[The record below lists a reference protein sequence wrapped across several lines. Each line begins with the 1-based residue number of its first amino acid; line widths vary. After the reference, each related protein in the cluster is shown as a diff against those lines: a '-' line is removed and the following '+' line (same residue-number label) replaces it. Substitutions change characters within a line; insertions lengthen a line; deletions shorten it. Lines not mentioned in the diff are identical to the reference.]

1 MVSLDPQELTG
12 LVSKLKMALAMISM
26 IGIFKKFGNLTLQEF
41 VVRLKDPFL
50 ARALRSSVDSP
61 GWPMIRYPMVGLA
74 GFAKGGGTGA
84 GYPLGGSQKVASK
97 IAGFYKILGG
107 EIRYNSRVKDVLIEN
122 DKAVGVRLEDGSVHK
137 ADIVVWAGDGHHL
150 IFDILGG
157 KYIDNSIREMY
168 DKWIVVK
175 PMVHACFGVNMDLSR
190 EPQKLV
196 YEVEKPITIAGEEF
210 KWISV
215 MLHCFDK
222 STAPAGKS
230 ALEVWY
236 ATDYK
241 YWENLIKDHVR
252 YEEEKKRIAEE
263 TASALEKRW
272 PGFKSKIEVT
282 DVPTPMTYVR
292 YTGNW
297 QGSVDGWYI
306 IPENMTKQQMKRTL
320 PGLDNLYMVGQW
332 TAPFTGTVIAAQ
344 SGRQLIQI
352 LCKKDRRNFVT
363 KTNNG

>member
-1 MVSLDPQELTG
+1 M
-12 LVSKLKMALAMISM
+12 
-26 IGIFKKFGNLTLQEF
+26 
-41 VVRLKDPFL
+41 
-50 ARALRSSVDSP
+50 
-61 GWPMIRYPMVGLA
+61 
-74 GFAKGGGTGA
+74 
-84 GYPLGGSQKVASK
+84 
-97 IAGFYKILGG
+97 
-107 EIRYNSRVKDVLIEN
+107 
-122 DKAVGVRLEDGSVHK
+122 HK